1 MVSTMDFI
9 ASLEHNRHGV
19 LSQQKVMQSD
29 NKLVNQYNSGF
40 EYGVKHILSPKSGLL
55 NDILI
60 SSLEISFSE
69 IEELLKLG
77 SIYLEGRRT
86 RENQEILEG
95 AYVRVHTKPRR
106 FPANDYHWEE
116 RIVYRDENFVV
127 VNKPAALPVHP
138 SVDNCLENLQAYLS
152 THLQQEVLVT
162 HRLDLPTS
170 GLLVLARNR
179 EFLALFNR
187 LLATRGVKKFYR
199 ARVQGRK
206 LQPGLLTH
214 YMEPSP
220 RAPKNV
226 SLQAQP
232 AWQECQLRILTATDF
247 AEENEQEVTIELL
260 TGRTHQIR
268 AQLSALG
275 APICGDIM
283 YGAAKKYGLEQIDL
297 EAETLEFLDF
307 KFTTKR
313 S

>member
-1 MVSTMDFI
+1 MISTMAFI
-9 ASLEHNRHGV
+9 APLEHNRHGV

-29 NKLVNQYNSGF
+29 NKLVNQYNNGF
-40 EYGVKHILSPKSGLL
+40 EYGVKHILSPRSGLL

-77 SIYLEGRRT
+77 SIYLEGERT

-95 AYVRVHTKPRR
+95 AYIRVHTKPRR
-106 FPANDYHWEE
+106 FPANDYNWDE
-116 RIVYRDENFVV
+116 RIIFSDENFVV

-138 SVDNCLENLQAYLS
+138 SVDNCLENLQVYLS
-152 THLQQEVLVT
+152 THLQQEVFVT
-162 HRLDLPTS
+162 HRLDVPTS

-179 EFLALFNR
+179 EFLALFNH
-187 LLATRGVKKFYR
+187 LLASRGIKKFYR
-199 ARVQGRK
+199 ARVHGRN
-206 LQPGLLTH
+206 LEAGLVTH

-226 SLQAQP
+226 RLEAQP
-232 AWQECQLRILTATDF
+232 TWQECQLRILTVTDF

-275 APICGDIM
+275 APICGDVM
-283 YGAAKKYGLEQIDL
+283 YGAPKKYDLERIDL
-297 EAETLEFLDF
+297 EAEILEFLDF